1 MENAMRTSIALA
13 VVLSLALGATRGA
26 AQERVPKGWVGP
38 FKNLNTPDDAKDTP
52 PAKPSPAK
60 KAEPPKA
67 QEPSLADVAAAAKN
81 REDADL
87 LRRLAV
93 CDKLREI
100 ALRTDDNELLQKVDV
115 LLTRARAAYEQRSA
129 MLADVAVPE
138 SNSGKRN
145 VSDKDRLLSKKDS
158 SSKVA
163 AKGGQP

>member
-1 MENAMRTSIALA
+1 MRTSIALA
-13 VVLSLALGATRGA
+13 VVLSVALGATRGV

-38 FKNLNTPDDAKDTP
+38 FKNLNTSADDAKDAAT
-52 PAKPSPAK
+52 AKPSPAK
-60 KAEPPKA
+60 KAEPPKP

-100 ALRTDDNELLQKVDV
+100 ALRNDDTELLQKVDV

-129 MLADVAVPE
+129 MLADVTVPD
-138 SNSGKRN
+138 SNSSGSGKRN
-145 VSDKDRLLSKKDS
+145 VSDQDRLLSKKDS